1 MCFLLQQKQQFEV
14 TMLETKVTASAL
26 SFSHVISS
34 PLLFVQQREQ
44 RAPGD
49 VLGHDGKLAGVVQT
63 RSDKVD
69 DAGVVEAAEDGDLP
83 AEHVHV

>member
-1 MCFLLQQKQQFEV
+1 M
-14 TMLETKVTASAL
+14 
-26 SFSHVISS
+26 SS
-34 PLLFVQQREQ
+34 PLLFVQQSEQ

-49 VLGHDGKLAGVVQT
+49 VLGDDGKLAGIVQT
-63 RSDKVD
+63 SPDKVD